1 MTLSPSLAA
10 TDSATD
16 TAMFD
21 FQRPRAVATKAVA
34 VALALMLLLPLPLRH
49 LQVLE
54 RVRCRWP
61 PLASDGAA
69 AAAEGAPAAAL
80 VACGAGW
87 APGGAVAGIGA

>member
-21 FQRPRAVATKAVA
+21 FQRPRAVATKVVA
-34 VALALMLLLPLPLRH
+34 VALALMLLLPLQH

-54 RVRCRWP
+54 RVRCR
-61 PLASDGAA
+61 
-69 AAAEGAPAAAL
+69 
-80 VACGAGW
+80 
-87 APGGAVAGIGA
+87 